1 VACCSTKREA
11 DGDWGTRRLEGT
23 MNARVPAPSP
33 ESGHNPGLAAAG
45 AALLA
50 AGEALVRAS
59 NALAALAG
67 HRPRPPQPA
76 TTGSTPTLPVEDRL
90 SGKQLGAIRAAA
102 RRAGLSR
109 DGLAELLTD
118 TVGREEPAQL
128 SRREASAVLDKLS
141 AMTGYAR

>member
-1 VACCSTKREA
+1 
-11 DGDWGTRRLEGT
+11 
-23 MNARVPAPSP
+23 MNAQVPAPLADG
-33 ESGHNPGLAAAG
+33 GHNPALAAAA

-59 NALAALAG
+59 NALSAVAG
-67 HRPRPPQPA
+67 HERRSRPRPVAAPRSSA
-76 TTGSTPTLPVEDRL
+76 LPVDERL

-109 DGLAELLTD
+109 DGLVDLLTN

>member
-1 VACCSTKREA
+1 
-11 DGDWGTRRLEGT
+11 
-23 MNARVPAPSP
+23 MNAQVPVPSP
-33 ESGHNPGLAAAG
+33 DGAHNPALAAAA

-59 NALAALAG
+59 NALSAIAG
-67 HRPRPPQPA
+67 HERRSGPRPA
-76 TTGSTPTLPVEDRL
+76 GAARSSTLPVDERL

-109 DGLAELLTD
+109 DGLVELLTN

-141 AMTGYAR
+141 AITGYPR